1 MDMGKL
7 ACDHLAESGQNL
19 PQGLVLGNLISH
31 LRPPCHGFGD
41 LVYYVCS
48 LGRRDLR
55 GGGLSDWG
63 RRRGL
68 TMAYDDTVELAEEIL
83 LRQIAEENGLYDRP
97 VLTGEQE
104 ASLAQAVSL
113 IRAIAKETDST
124 MSQLLNLA
132 GVEAA

>member
-1 MDMGKL
+1 
-7 ACDHLAESGQNL
+7 
-19 PQGLVLGNLISH
+19 
-31 LRPPCHGFGD
+31 
-41 LVYYVCS
+41 
-48 LGRRDLR
+48 
-55 GGGLSDWG
+55 
-63 RRRGL
+63 
-68 TMAYDDTVELAEEIL
+68 MAYDDTVELAEEIL

-104 ASLAQAVSL
+104 ASLAQAVNL